1 MSTTRRCAGHALAL
15 ALLLLLVPGVASAQ
29 RNRVDL
35 RVLLVT
41 DGAPPVEALRAHL
54 ARLGIP
60 VDVLDLGDLGRR
72 RIDDALLAD
81 GPHAHYQGVVLP
93 DQAPTGLPP
102 AELAALHSYEQRFG
116 IRQLDASVT
125 ATPAV
130 GLIEPTDTV
139 GYSGPFDGGTAQLTP
154 EALAGDFG
162 YARGPVP
169 FSDDEPGVDESW
181 VQLAPP
187 RPGFLPLLT
196 ARAPGGTRSGA
207 LAGVLGVAGREELVL
222 TFTYNTDTRQL
233 QVLAPGLV
241 AWLTRGVHLGFD
253 RSYLAVH
260 IDDVL
265 LPNVRWVPGVHCAPE
280 ADCPPTVVA
289 PPEIRMNPA
298 DVAYAVEWQRRT
310 GIRLD
315 LAFNGAGSVAADAG
329 AGTDPLI
336 AALVAARADF
346 GWINHTWSHRYL
358 GCVRDYS
365 TTPWSC
371 ATLPILGWTR
381 YVSGG
386 VIESEIS
393 RNIGFARRNGLPIDP
408 TELVTGEHSG
418 LRAPPQMPDDNPRL
432 AGALAEAGI
441 RTLAA
446 DASSEPTLREVGG
459 AVAVPR
465 HPIDLDFDTATVTET
480 IDQYNWV
487 HTSRA
492 DGGNGECEADGAC
505 QEPAAP
511 GTGFADHIVPVEAG
525 KVLDHVLTN
534 DPRPHYVHQP
544 QLTEDRTLYP
554 LLDRVVGDYR
564 AWFAENRPLVVPT
577 LTQAGQE
584 LVRQQRWSEAVSAG
598 RVRAWLEDGSVTV
611 AVDGGGL
618 DVPLTTGPGAHG
630 PDGAGFGAP
639 YGVGRSAWVPVTGE
653 RRLTTAVSPA

>member
-15 ALLLLLVPGVASAQ
+15 ALLLLLVPGVGSAQ
-29 RNRVDL
+29 GNRVDL

-130 GLIEPTDTV
+130 GLTEPTDTV

-169 FSDDEPGVDESW
+169 FSDDEPGADESW
-181 VQLAPP
+181 VELAPP
-187 RPGFLPLLT
+187 RPGFLTAADRDGSGRDAQRRAGRRPGRRGPRGARPHLHLRHRHPAAAGPRAGAGRAGSPAASTWGSTAAISPCTSMTCYCPTCAGCRACT
-196 ARAPGGTRSGA
+196 AR
-207 LAGVLGVAGREELVL
+207 
-222 TFTYNTDTRQL
+222 
-233 QVLAPGLV
+233 
-241 AWLTRGVHLGFD
+241 
-253 RSYLAVH
+253 
-260 IDDVL
+260 
-265 LPNVRWVPGVHCAPE
+265 PE
-280 ADCPPTVVA
+280 ADCPPTVAA

-336 AALVAARADF
+336 AALVTARAEF

-371 ATLPILGWTR
+371 ATAADP
-381 YVSGG
+381 G
-386 VIESEIS
+386 VDPLRQRRGSIESEID

-408 TELVTGEHSG
+408 TELVTGEHGG

-432 AGALAEAGI
+432 AGALPSAGI

-446 DASSEPTLREVGG
+446 DASSGPTAEVGG
-459 AVAVPR
+459 AVTVPR

-492 DGGNGECEADGAC
+492 DGGNGECEADGGC
-505 QEPAAP
+505 LPPAAP
-511 GTGFADHIVPVEAG
+511 GTGFADHIVPVEAR

-554 LLDRVVGDYR
+554 LLDRVIGDYR
-564 AWFAENRPLVVPT
+564 AGSRT
-577 LTQAGQE
+577 AG
-584 LVRQQRWSEAVSAG
+584 RWSP
-598 RVRAWLEDGSVTV
+598 RRMTQVRAGARPAAALGRGGREPGGCRPGSRTAGVVV
-611 AVDGGGL
+611 A
-618 DVPLTTGPGAHG
+618 
-630 PDGAGFGAP
+630 
-639 YGVGRSAWVPVTGE
+639 
-653 RRLTTAVSPA
+653 